1 MTSFPSVSNYAGI
14 FDTLRL
20 IGSDPEAGPRRV
32 ADPVSRENSGQQW
45 TIDLPG
51 TRPESWTA
59 WSDALED
66 ELPIEED
73 HLSYEGLEPEVGEA
87 SIRLKALLASQQL
100 GIQSLSIANAD
111 ARAILRLFQ

>member
-20 IGSDPEAGPRRV
+20 IG
-32 ADPVSRENSGQQW
+32 
-45 TIDLPG
+45 
-51 TRPESWTA
+51 PESDGAARRTAGSTFDEGAGRSSTIELSGLRPAENAA
-59 WSDALED
+59 WSEELTDDMSIED
-66 ELPIEED
+66 TLT
-73 HLSYEGLEPEVGEA
+73 SYESLEPEVGEA